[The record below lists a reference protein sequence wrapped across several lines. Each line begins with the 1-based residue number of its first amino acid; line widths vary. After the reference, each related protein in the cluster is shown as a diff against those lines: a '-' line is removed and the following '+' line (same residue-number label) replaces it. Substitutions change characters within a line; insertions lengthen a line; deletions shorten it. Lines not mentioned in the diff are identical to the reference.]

1 MTTTTMPAP
10 LAVGHCAARIL
21 TLIRSDAEFEALR
34 QSSLKYADCWA
45 TYTGYPLVNQWHLDT
60 DAPSL
65 FDEGLRVLAL
75 KAAVFDLTG
84 DEKRAEL
91 LVSLP
96 VDEMVHAII
105 AQTSLCKRIF
115 DRLDVTC
122 VHQTDHEEFGWSW
135 GDYTQQCYTEEG
147 WGVPPERY
155 WIDAEETTRRR
166 KILNA
171 RYAGIGIGRD
181 GREHSIDF
189 TEPELVAV

>member
-122 VHQTDHEEFGWSW
+122 VHQDR
-135 GDYTQQCYTEEG
+135 
-147 WGVPPERY
+147 P
-155 WIDAEETTRRR
+155 
-166 KILNA
+166 
-171 RYAGIGIGRD
+171 
-181 GREHSIDF
+181 
-189 TEPELVAV
+189 